1 MINNEFANLKEQYD
15 RVGNVTAEQKEQK
28 ETEELVDSIIK
39 DKNPFQ
45 NVEINDIWIDDDLFD
60 SNDPQAIVETS
71 KQIIDEITPNP
82 LIALNMA
89 TPPDTEDEMDD
100 DNIDFTI
107 ADSQLV
113 EGNDT

>member
-1 MINNEFANLKEQYD
+1 
-15 RVGNVTAEQKEQK
+15 
-28 ETEELVDSIIK
+28 
-39 DKNPFQ
+39 
-45 NVEINDIWIDDDLFD
+45 
-60 SNDPQAIVETS
+60 
-71 KQIIDEITPNP
+71 
-82 LIALNMA
+82 MA